1 MNFTDLMV
9 ALDVAVEDHLGDD
22 ANYQPGSGTPKQVR
36 VMLSHPSEIERLQ
49 GSSFSRPRPTIQV
62 AYNAAPELRE
72 GDQFWVSDD
81 SYWAV
86 AAAPVRTGDGRW
98 WLAELEPV

>member
-22 ANYQPGSGTPKQVR
+22 ANYQPEFGTSKSVR
-36 VMLSHPSEIERLQ
+36 VIVSQPSEIERLQ
-49 GSSFSRPRPTIQV
+49 GSGFSRARPTLQV
-62 AYNAAPELRE
+62 AYDAAPELRE
-72 GDQFWVSDD
+72 GDRFWISDEN
-81 SYWAV
+81 YWAV

-98 WLAELEPV
+98 WLAEIEPA